1 MEREIFMTQTIKD
14 KEITFALDKN
24 GILYVNDKKVLTTE
38 KLQLEGWSLFF
49 LAITGIAACIQ
60 ALVSVLDYLR
70 QDKIYGIR

>member
-1 MEREIFMTQTIKD
+1 MEREIFLIQAVGG

-60 ALVSVLDYLR
+60 ALISVLDYLR
-70 QDKIYGIR
+70 